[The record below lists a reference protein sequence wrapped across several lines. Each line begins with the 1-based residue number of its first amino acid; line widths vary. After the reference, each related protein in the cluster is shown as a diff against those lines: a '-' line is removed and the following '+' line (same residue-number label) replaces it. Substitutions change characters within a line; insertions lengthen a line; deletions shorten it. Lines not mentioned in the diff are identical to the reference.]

1 MEDLMKEKGR
11 HHLVTKILNK
21 LGDPAF
27 NRLKVSGRQ
36 NYYSL
41 KDFFPVNYFTL
52 FAQASKVSVS
62 DYRKMVKNIRI
73 EEIIELH
80 QFVSSKMNV
89 KLMEDP
95 KTNFSHYVAM
105 MGHLEMTKNILKAF
119 AGMELLENSLG
130 YTPLHYAAKNG
141 HFEVYQKM
149 AHNTTLKNPKSK
161 VNGSTPLGLADDG
174 FKKLFIEK
182 IHGMFI
188 GWRNTTKSICII

>member
-1 MEDLMKEKGR
+1 MEDLMRNRER
-11 HHLVTKILNK
+11 HHLVHIILNK
-21 LGDPAF
+21 LDDPAF

-36 NYYSL
+36 PCYFL

-62 DYRKMVKNIRI
+62 DFRKVMKNIRI

-105 MGHLEMTKNILKAF
+105 MGHLEMTKNILKSF
-119 AGMELLENSLG
+119 PGMELLENSLG

-141 HFEVYQKM
+141 HFASV
-149 AHNTTLKNPKSK
+149 SK
-161 VNGSTPLGLADDG
+161 DG
-174 FKKLFIEK
+174 P
-182 IHGMFI
+182 
-188 GWRNTTKSICII
+188 